1 MDNTITII
9 RGDDQSLD
17 LTIKNADGS
26 AFNLTD
32 CTVYF
37 TVKKR
42 FHDSDTDAIIKKDV
56 TVHTN
61 AAGGLTTVELTKTDT
76 TIDARKYLWDI
87 QVKDS
92 SDKIFSVVYGDFIVK
107 HDVTNRTT

>member
-9 RGDDQSLD
+9 RGDDQALD
-17 LTIKNADGS
+17 LTIKNADAT
-26 AFNLTD
+26 AFDLTD

-42 FHDSDTDAIIKKDV
+42 FHDTDLEAVIKKDV
-56 TVHTN
+56 TIHSNPT
-61 AAGGLTTVELTKTDT
+61 GGLTTVELTAEDT

-87 QVKDS
+87 QVKDA
-92 SDKIFSVVYGDFIVK
+92 SDKIFSVVSGDFIVK